1 MGTKKMT
8 YKEALHDKDTFSV
21 SWELVPGRGAKEK
34 AQDQVLELA
43 RQASE
48 DPRIQ
53 SITLTDNPSG
63 KPAIHP
69 FPLADELKALDVEA
83 LIHFTCKDKNR
94 SDIESELHALE
105 RHGLH
110 NLLVM
115 TGDYTTEGFN
125 GRPKPVFDIDC
136 VHALKMIT
144 EMNEG
149 YEIPGH
155 RGKTTT
161 LQATDFNAGAVVSPF
176 KSKEAE
182 LMAQYYKLHQKVD
195 HGAQFII
202 TQVGWD
208 ARKFD
213 EVRRYTKKYD
223 INVPLIGNIYVL
235 SMPVARMMNK
245 NMIPGCVVTDEFM
258 KDLDSEKAEFKDN
271 KERQL
276 LRSAK
281 LYAILK
287 GLGFDGVTIAGH
299 GMSYDD
305 VAFILDKGEELSA
318 NWMELV
324 KEFDYPQED
333 GFYFFE
339 KDEKTGL
346 NTDLPVDRNNTG
358 SRSNSLF
365 YWSFGLVHK
374 FALSDHAPLYPMIR
388 WFAQRIDKSFLHKP
402 FTYFE
407 YYTKTLTNECQFCG
421 DCVMHELAF
430 QCPMSQCAKNQRNG
444 ACGGGKDGWCEVYP
458 GEKKCIYVNM
468 YEKFK
473 HDNKEYSM
481 KIRYAPPN
489 DWDLYRTSSWL
500 NFFNK
505 RDYNYRDKE

>member
-1 MGTKKMT
+1 MTTDKMT
-8 YKEALHDKDTFSV
+8 YRESLRDKNTFSV
-21 SWELVPGRGAKEK
+21 TWELVPGRGATEK
-34 AQDQVLELA
+34 DQNSVLELA
-43 RQASE
+43 KQAAQDS
-48 DPRIQ
+48 RINAVT
-53 SITLTDNPSG
+53 ITDNPSG

-69 FPLADELKALDVEA
+69 YPLAEELKEIGVET

-94 SDIESELHALE
+94 NDIESELYALQ
-105 RHGLH
+105 RHGLT

-136 VHALKMIT
+136 VQTLQMIGKM
-144 EMNEG
+144 NDG
-149 YEIPGH
+149 YEIPG
-155 RGKTTT
+155 RKGPTYLSK
-161 LQATDFNAGAVVSPF
+161 ADFNAGAVVSPF

-182 LMAQYYKLHQKVD
+182 LMAQYAKLHQKVD
-195 HGAQFII
+195 SGAEFII

-213 EVRRYTKKYD
+213 EVRRYTKKYEL
-223 INVPLIGNIYVL
+223 NVPLIGNIYVL

-245 NMIPGCVVTDEFM
+245 NMLPGCVVTEQLM
-258 KDLDSEKAEFKDN
+258 KDLEAEKKEFESV

-281 LYAILK
+281 LYAVLK

-299 GMSYDD
+299 GLSYDN
-305 VAFILDKGEELSA
+305 VTYILDKGEELSA
-318 NWMELV
+318 NWQDLV

-346 NTDLPVDRNNTG
+346 NTDTPVDRSKTG
-358 SRSNSLF
+358 STSNSLF

-374 FALSDHAPLYPMIR
+374 FALSEHAPLYPMIR
-388 WFAQRIDKSFLHKP
+388 WFAQRIDKSFLKKP

-407 YYTKTLTNECQFCG
+407 YYTKTITNECQFCG

-430 QCPMSQCAKNQRNG
+430 QCPMSQCAKKQRNG
-444 ACGGGKDGWCEVYP
+444 ACGGSRDGWCEVYP

-473 HDNKEYSM
+473 KDGKEYTM
-481 KIRYAPPN
+481 KIRNAPPN
-489 DWDLYRTSSWL
+489 DWSLYRTSSWL
-500 NFFNK
+500 NFFNQ
-505 RDYNYRDKE
+505 RDYNYRDKK